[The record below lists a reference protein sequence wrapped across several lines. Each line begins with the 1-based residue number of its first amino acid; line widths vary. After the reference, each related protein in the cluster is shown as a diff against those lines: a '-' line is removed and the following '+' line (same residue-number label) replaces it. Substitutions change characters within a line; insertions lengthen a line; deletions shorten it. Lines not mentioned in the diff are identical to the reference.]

1 MRLFKNAVIAA
12 VLFVGVS
19 GAALADDSF
28 PNRPIQI
35 VNPYQAGSTT
45 DILARGL
52 AAGMSTRLG
61 QQLVVVNKPGAG
73 GSVGTASVARATP
86 DGYTLLFA
94 PALVVSVLPQ
104 ARPPSEVGYEP
115 SELIPI
121 CQTFS
126 NVMGV
131 IVRQDS
137 PFKNVGDLV
146 KAARAKEGAL
156 TYGHQGV
163 STIPQ
168 LAIEEFLDTAKLK
181 VTGVP
186 YRGDPAVMTDL
197 LGGRIDFAAVVLGVV
212 SSQGQN
218 VRLLGVFDGE
228 RHPSFPDV
236 PTVAEQ
242 GFNVAPASFG
252 GLLVRKGTPAPVVA
266 KLAAACDGAAHDEF
280 YRQAA
285 KRAAQPVKYYGGP
298 EAFGKRLQQDVET
311 KARLL
316 KQLGQAA
323 PK

>member
-1 MRLFKNAVIAA
+1 MRFGRKAA
-12 VLFVGVS
+12 I
-19 GAALADDSF
+19 ALAIIGGASGTAMADENF
-28 PNRPIQI
+28 PNRTIQI
-35 VNPYQAGSTT
+35 VNPYQAGGTT

-52 AAGMSTRLG
+52 AAGMATRLG
-61 QQLVVVNKPGAG
+61 QQLIVVNKPGAG

-104 ARPPSEVGYEP
+104 ARQPTEVGYEP
-115 SELIPI
+115 SELIPV

-126 NVMGV
+126 NVMGL

-137 PFKNVGDLV
+137 PYKNVGDLV
-146 KAARAKEGAL
+146 KAARAKAGAL

-168 LAIEEFLDTAKLK
+168 LAIEEFLDAAKLK
-181 VTGVP
+181 ITGVP

-197 LGGRIDFAAVVLGVV
+197 LGGRIDVAAVVLGVV

-218 VRLLGVFDGE
+218 VRLLGVFADE
-228 RHPSFPDV
+228 RHPTFPDV

-266 KLAAACDGAAHDEF
+266 KLAAACDGAAHDDA

-285 KRAAQPVKYYGGP
+285 KLAAQPVKYYAGP
-298 EAFGKRLQQDVET
+298 EAFGTRLQQDIDT
-311 KARLL
+311 KGRLL

-323 PK
+323 QK